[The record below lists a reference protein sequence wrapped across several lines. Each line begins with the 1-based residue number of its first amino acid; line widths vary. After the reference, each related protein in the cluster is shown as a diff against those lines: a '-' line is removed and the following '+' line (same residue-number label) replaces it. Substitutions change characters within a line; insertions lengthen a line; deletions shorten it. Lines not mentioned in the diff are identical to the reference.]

1 MHRGGHKALV
11 WMITLGV
18 VVIALA
24 GCSEDEPAPAQPR
37 GWSFTGIW
45 GTGPADVI
53 TLGFDYDAAQPFVL
67 RRLGTTLTIDRLD
80 VSDLVEEFRGIFG
93 PEKNPEF
100 TLWPLGGPAG
110 NLHAAGNWGVV
121 YRFNGTTWVPVY
133 SDFQVADW
141 RGVWANDDEVFVVGT
156 LGAILHGDA
165 DGFTVTRPLEPAA
178 PNLFGV
184 WGSAPDD
191 VWAVGDVVLRYNGSS
206 WQEAT
211 NPMGAHWVAID
222 GRDVDDVWMGG
233 ESGFIMHFGGQTWE
247 ESYRHLAGD
256 IAALNCLPGGEVVA
270 LSPRTGATDILIFD
284 GSWRVDATLDGV
296 ILDAVWGSAV
306 DDIYAIGDGGTKGVI
321 YHRDGTGWTPIDIDI
336 GTKAAQRRSG
346 PVAP

>member
-1 MHRGGHKALV
+1 MRQRANRTFGLIMTLTLV
-11 WMITLGV
+11 VLV
-18 VVIALA
+18 LA
-24 GCSEDEPAPAQPR
+24 GCGEDDPAPAVAR
-37 GWSFTGIW
+37 GWSFTGIG
-45 GTGPADVI
+45 GTGPADLI

-67 RRLGTTLTIDRLD
+67 RRLGLTWTIDRLD
-80 VSDLVEEFRGIFG
+80 VSSLVAEYRGIFG
-93 PEKNPEF
+93 PDTNPEF
-100 TLWPLGGPAG
+100 VLWPLDGPAG
-110 NLHAAGNWGVV
+110 NLHAAGDHGVV

-133 SDFQVADW
+133 SDFQVANW
-141 RGVWANDDEVFVVGT
+141 RGVWANDDEVFIVGT
-156 LGAILHGDA
+156 LGTILHGDA
-165 DGFTVTRPLEPAA
+165 GGFTVTRPMDPDA

-191 VWAVGDVVLRYNGSS
+191 VWAVGDVVLRYNGSV

-233 ESGFIMHFGGQTWE
+233 ESGFIMHFGGLTWE

-284 GSWRVDATLDGV
+284 GTWRVDATLDGV

-306 DDIYAIGDGGTKGVI
+306 DDIYAIGDGGTKGVM
-321 YHRDGTGWTPIDIDI
+321 YHGDGTGWTPVDIDI
-336 GTKAAQRRSG
+336 GTLATKRGSG